1 MHKLTVRSSFKISRV
16 ILGLLLTLGLIAL
29 VDQGFADHVEFG
41 KGLFLE
47 DLPLDIELVMNY
59 QDLCRLED
67 GPDCPDISAILSY
80 STEVQENHSI
90 PIIVKSRGNWRLNR
104 DNCWI
109 PPLFLIFPRED
120 VSGTIFA
127 GQDLLPLTTHCGGRL
142 IRNDDYVLKEYLAY
156 RIYNLFSEKS
166 VRVRL
171 AVTRYRKPDE
181 NKSGKPHY
189 AFFNE
194 HFHSVAARN
203 DAELWE
209 TPKLDL
215 AQTDPMETATMEL
228 FQYMI
233 GNTDYSE
240 LGQHN
245 IMLLRTADG
254 QVTTLPFDFDFS
266 GLVYAKYA
274 GPNPNLPLKS
284 TKERLYRGFCHPG
297 LDWDELFRKFTDRKA
312 EVFGLIESTPGLS
325 RRAQKSTHKF
335 LNKFYAILD
344 SPKKR
349 QEKIVDACR
358 VIELPD

>member
-1 MHKLTVRSSFKISRV
+1 MHKLTDLASFQPSRV
-16 ILGLLLTLGLIAL
+16 LLGLLMSLGLMAT
-29 VDQGFADHVEFG
+29 VGEGFADHVAFG
-41 KGLFLE
+41 EGLFLE
-47 DLPLDIELVMNY
+47 DLPLEMDLVMNY
-59 QDLCRLED
+59 KDLCRLED

-80 STEVQENHSI
+80 SSENQEDQSI
-90 PIIVKSRGNWRLNR
+90 PIIVKSRGNWRLKR
-104 DNCWI
+104 DNCWM
-109 PPLFLIFPRED
+109 PPLFLIFSEEETA
-120 VSGTIFA
+120 GTLFA

-142 IRNDDYVLKEYLAY
+142 VRNDDYVLKEYLAY

-171 AVTRYRKPDE
+171 AVTRYRKPGD
-181 NKSGKPHY
+181 KKLAKPHY

-209 TPKLDL
+209 TPVLDL
-215 AQTDPMETATMEL
+215 AQTDRMETATMEL
-228 FQYMI
+228 FQFMI
-233 GNTDYSE
+233 GNTDFSE

-274 GPNPNLPLKS
+274 GPNPSLPLKS

-297 LDWDELFRKFTDRKA
+297 LDWDELFRKFTDKKA
-312 EVFGLIESTPGLS
+312 EVFDLIDTTPGLTS
-325 RRAQKSTHKF
+325 RAQKSTRKF
-335 LNKFYAILD
+335 LNKFYDILD
-344 SPKKR
+344 SPAKR

-358 VIELPD
+358 VIESPD

>member
-1 MHKLTVRSSFKISRV
+1 MHKPAMLASYRASRV
-16 ILGLLLTLGLIAL
+16 ILALLLCLAL
-29 VDQGFADHVEFG
+29 MSSVDDGFADHVAYD

-47 DLPLDIELVMNY
+47 ELPLDMELVMNY
-59 QDLCRLED
+59 EDLCHLED
-67 GPDCPDISAILSY
+67 GPDCPDIPAVLSY
-80 STEVQENHSI
+80 SSEMQENQSI
-90 PIIVKSRGNWRLNR
+90 PIIVKSRGNWRLKR
-104 DNCWI
+104 DNCWM
-109 PPLFLIFPRED
+109 PPLFLIFPEEEI
-120 VSGTIFA
+120 SGTLFA

-142 IRNDDYVLKEYLAY
+142 VRNDDYVLKEYLAY

-171 AVTRYRKPDE
+171 ASTRYRKPDDE
-181 NKSGKPHY
+181 KSGNPHY

-203 DAELWE
+203 DAEIWE
-209 TPKLDL
+209 TKILDL

-233 GNTDYSE
+233 GNTDFSE

-254 QVTTLPFDFDFS
+254 RVTTLPFDFDFS

-274 GPNPNLPLKS
+274 GPNPSLPLKS

-312 EVFGLIESTPGLS
+312 EVFDLVDSIPGLS
-325 RRAQKSTHKF
+325 RRAQKGTHKF

-344 SPKKR
+344 SPAKR

-358 VIELPD
+358 VIESPD